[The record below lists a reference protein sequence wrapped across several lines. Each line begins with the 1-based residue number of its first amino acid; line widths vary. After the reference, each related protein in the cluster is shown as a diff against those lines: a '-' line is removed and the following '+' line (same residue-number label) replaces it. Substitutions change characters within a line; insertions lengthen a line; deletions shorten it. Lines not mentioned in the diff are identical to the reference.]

1 MIRTKDWVVF
11 KCNDYLIVNKPAGV
25 LTLPDRFDKQ
35 KTNVI
40 TALKQEYTEAYPV
53 HRLDKDT
60 SGILLV
66 ARNKTF
72 HREMSLAFEKG
83 FVEKKYWAIVNGMV
97 AQEEAEINL
106 AIGFDP
112 SRPGKMMIAKSGKP
126 SLTRYRALTKY
137 KQCTL
142 LEINLLTGRT
152 HQIRVH
158 MQAIGHPLLVDPDYG
173 GKSQVFLSDFKNK
186 KFKITKDSEEIPIM
200 TRVTLHSHSLSY
212 RDERSGV
219 DINHSVDP
227 PKDFKALLNQLGKWS
242 TP

>member
-1 MIRTKDWVVF
+1 MIKTKDWVVYE
-11 KCNDYLIVNKPAGV
+11 CENYVIVNKPAGF

-40 TALKQEYTEAYPV
+40 TALKNHYAEVYPV
-53 HRLDKDT
+53 HRLDKET

-66 ARNKTF
+66 ARNKEF
-72 HREMSLAFEKG
+72 HREMSMAFEKG
-83 FVEKKYWAIVNGMV
+83 LVEKKYWAIVNGTV

-112 SRPGKMMIAKSGKP
+112 SRPGKMMITKSGK
-126 SLTRYRALTKY
+126 SSVTRYRVLNQY

-158 MQAIGHPLLVDPDYG
+158 MQALGHPLLVDPDYG

-186 KFKITKDSEEIPIM
+186 KFKITKDTLEMPIM
-200 TRVTLHSHSLSY
+200 TRVTLHSYSLCY
-212 RDERSGV
+212 RDERIGV
-219 DINHSVDP
+219 DFNHSVDP

-242 TP
+242 MP